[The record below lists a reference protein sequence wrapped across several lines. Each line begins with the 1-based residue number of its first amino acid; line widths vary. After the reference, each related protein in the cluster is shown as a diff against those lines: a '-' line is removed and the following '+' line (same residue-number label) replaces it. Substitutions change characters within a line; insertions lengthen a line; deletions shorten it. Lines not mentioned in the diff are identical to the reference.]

1 MLRTNRSDGCGA
13 LGTAAALVGSMDNA
27 MVASIATTVARYRL
41 RQLVGKGRDVLFIM
55 PGV

>member
-1 MLRTNRSDGCGA
+1 
-13 LGTAAALVGSMDNA
+13 MDNA